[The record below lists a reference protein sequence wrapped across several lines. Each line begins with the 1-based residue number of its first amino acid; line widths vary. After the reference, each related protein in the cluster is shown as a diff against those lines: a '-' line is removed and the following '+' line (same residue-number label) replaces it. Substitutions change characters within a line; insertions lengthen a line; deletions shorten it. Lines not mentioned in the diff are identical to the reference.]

1 MREQIKG
8 LLLGIGVLILAGLAI
23 VFYQTLQAT
32 ILTNPF
38 TSTSSTPTITENNLP
53 PIQPSLLL
61 GTSTVLKIEL
71 ATTSEARER
80 GLSGRDSLAP
90 DTGLLFIFPES
101 ALYGFWMKEMNF
113 SIDIIWLNEAGEV
126 VEITKE
132 ALPESYPKAFY
143 PPEPVKYVL
152 EVNAGYADENKIEIG
167 DILSPLP

>member
-32 ILTNPF
+32 VLIKPTTPI
-38 TSTSSTPTITENNLP
+38 TSTENPESNLP

-61 GTSTVLKIEL
+61 GTSTILKLEL
-71 ATTSEARER
+71 ATSSEARER

-90 DTGLLFIFPES
+90 DTGLLFIFPEL

-113 SIDIIWLNEAGEV
+113 NIDIIWLNEAGEV

-152 EVNAGYADENKIEIG
+152 EVNAGYADENNIEIG